1 MFAHL
6 GGTLKYMAMVA
17 IDIFDNWSRLE
28 ECVNWS
34 GPLFGELFWHH
45 QFLLAAETQAQL

>member
-6 GGTLKYMAMVA
+6 GGALKYMATAA

-28 ECVNWS
+28 EYVNRS
-34 GPLFGELFWHH
+34 GPLFGESFWHH